1 MLHHKTRVLY
11 ERQCSQ
17 QWYTKWKGAWLFCS
31 QSLHRI
37 LCTANIITLSEHC
50 MATCHNA
57 IWLPVKQVDA

>member
-31 QSLHRI
+31 QSLHRM
-37 LCTANIITLSEHC
+37 LCIANNVRSGQRCVAQCQSCIC
-50 MATCHNA
+50 MRM
-57 IWLPVKQVDA
+57 KQADA